1 MLFGGGAAVLVA
13 LAWLVV
19 AGVLQLD
26 LGTLVVA
33 AIAGWAI
40 GTAVVWGAW
49 GERLHFP
56 DVSLRVAAVALAL
69 VAWAVGTVLDYL
81 FSQAV
86 LPGSTLPFEQRLSA
100 TPFVD
105 WFAGQ
110 LGPILLLQA
119 GLIAVFAFR
128 AAR

>member
-1 MLFGGGAAVLVA
+1 MVT

-26 LGTLVVA
+26 LGTLLVA
-33 AIAGWAI
+33 AVAGWAI

-56 DVSLRVAAVALAL
+56 DVPLRVAAVALGVA
-69 VAWAVGTVLDYL
+69 AWAVGTVLVYL
-81 FSQAV
+81 FSQAT
-86 LPGSTLPFEQRLSA
+86 LPGSTLPFDQRLSA

-110 LGPILLLQA
+110 LSPILLLQPA
-119 GLIAVFAFR
+119 LIGAFAFR